1 MNPKLLVVFDTNVLV
16 STVMVPNGVP
26 QRALLKAIQDGHIA
40 QSLATLDELRLV
52 LERPKFDK
60 YLSRDDRTRFLSSLV
75 RESVLVIIHETVTA
89 CRDPKDDK
97 FLELA
102 VNASADIIVTG
113 DEDLLVLH
121 PFRGISILRP
131 ADFLHQE

>member
-1 MNPKLLVVFDTNVLV
+1 MNPELLVVFDTNVLV
-16 STVMVPNGVP
+16 ST
-26 QRALLKAIQDGHIA
+26 
-40 QSLATLDELRLV
+40 
-52 LERPKFDK
+52 
-60 YLSRDDRTRFLSSLV
+60 
-75 RESVLVIIHETVTA
+75 VLVIIHETVTA

-131 ADFLHQE
+131 ADFLHLE